1 MKKSLIALA
10 VLAAS
15 GAAMAQSSVTLYGIA
30 DVYFGSFKNGLSS
43 VNNNT
48 GAVTPASLTAVKQ
61 TGLNPSTSANGSNG
75 GLSTSRWGVRGTE
88 DLGGGLRA
96 QFNLEQGI
104 NVDSG
109 TARGDQFDR
118 EAWVGLAGSFGDV
131 RLGRTFTAYDQFRAG
146 INANANS
153 NMAITGAVFGAAG
166 GDYSSNIGNHIRYN
180 SPSFSGFSFGASYGF
195 GENKTATRD
204 AADAMAFHVR
214 YASGPLVVGVA
225 YQEQGNFV
233 TTGTAPNTVTSYTGF
248 DTSYTMIGGSYNF
261 GVAAVTAGYN
271 MVDRDA
277 ALAADKTEDNEYFLG
292 VSVPLGKTTV
302 FFGYAD
308 AETESAAGVTTVEAS
323 GFALHATYELS
334 KRTNVYAGYRDAKQ
348 ETGAGVKTGE
358 LNQVSVGIR
367 HSF

>member
-30 DVYFGSFKNGLSS
+30 DVYFGSFKNGM
-43 VNNNT
+43 
-48 GAVTPASLTAVKQ
+48 GATPSLTAVKQ
-61 TGLNPSTSANGSNG
+61 TGLNPANTANGSNG

-131 RLGRTFTAYDQFRAG
+131 RLGRTFTAYDQFRGG

-153 NMAITGAVFGAAG
+153 NMAITGTVFGAAG
-166 GDYSSNIGNHIRYN
+166 GDYTSNIGNHIRYN
-180 SPSFSGFSFGASYGF
+180 SPSFSGLSFGASYGF
-195 GENKTATRD
+195 GENKTAT
-204 AADAMAFHVR
+204 ADATDAFALHLR
-214 YASGPLVVGVA
+214 YAAGPLVAGIA
-225 YQEQGNFV
+225 YQNQETQQAGGNL
-233 TTGTAPNTVTSYTGF
+233 
-248 DTSYTMIGGSYNF
+248 DTSYTIIGGSYNF
-261 GVAAVTAGYN
+261 GVAALTAGYN
-271 MVDRDA
+271 MVERDGATA
-277 ALAADKTEDNEYFLG
+277 AANTEDSEYFLG

-308 AETESAAGVTTVEAS
+308 AKTENAAGTTTVEAS
-323 GFALHATYELS
+323 GFALHATHELS
-334 KRTNVYAGYRDAKQ
+334 KRTNVYAGFRDAKQ

-367 HSF
+367 HNF